1 MDSLDDQEC
10 SHVIQTKQEYE
21 TLLDQRNRAKR
32 EKEETERAAARE
44 ISRVKQEAAHE
55 ADRAAQRVQA
65 QIDDLLQQVERK
77 TAEIATS
84 APSMRTFS
92 GFRGKEQMRIE
103 GCGRKRYIQ
112 GMLS

>member
-55 ADRAAQRVQA
+55 ADST
-65 QIDDLLQQVERK
+65 LK
-77 TAEIATS
+77 S
-84 APSMRTFS
+84 S
-92 GFRGKEQMRIE
+92 RISVSP
-103 GCGRKRYIQ
+103 
-112 GMLS
+112 LSL

>member
-44 ISRVKQEAAHE
+44 ISRVNRRRHTRPTEPH
-55 ADRAAQRVQA
+55 
-65 QIDDLLQQVERK
+65 
-77 TAEIATS
+77 
-84 APSMRTFS
+84 
-92 GFRGKEQMRIE
+92 RG
-103 GCGRKRYIQ
+103 CKRR
-112 GMLS
+112 